1 MWWQGKSSAE
11 LLLIRAGQ
19 RIETELGEQSAG
31 RHTELCEDHEE
42 PVELGTSQAVAGPL
56 LLPLYLMTGEAH
68 DEAQGLSGRE

>member
-31 RHTELCEDHEE
+31 KHTGLRENDEE
-42 PVELGTSQAVAGPL
+42 PIELGTSQAVAGPL
-56 LLPLYLMTGEAH
+56 LLALYLMT
-68 DEAQGLSGRE
+68 